1 MLKCGGDDCTVRRP
15 NLMGIL
21 ECRQKCGRFCY
32 NELLEFIMHAILW
45 KRKMMLQPLNV
56 HHIHTHT
63 QLQLQTSIECV
74 QWTMHLCVVWSQPVK
89 SRVYRQTPL
98 WLSVCWTWLPE
109 TSKSECISRNQL
121 HKVVTYIYK
130 WFCCHQNNII
140 DANAKYHST
149 LDKIHSTARN
159 WWPDWQAWCTLD
171 QRCIH
176 FTFDRRMYVLACR
189 TRTHKSNFWLCQ
201 QSVSDCKLT
210 TFIDIFKFLRFWT
223 QKYYIFIHRVCSA
236 RCDFQSANGQQIF
249 APIRPIDAATTY
261 IDWTFCIHFVIGFYL
276 LLFFCVFLF
285 LQRSHNILIRNACS
299 NWTNWQKW

>member
-149 LDKIHSTARN
+149 LDQNSFNCSKSMARLAGVMYTRPALHPFHIRPSNVRIGLSHTHTLKQLLIVPTISEWLQTDHFHWHFQVFTFLNTEILHIHSSCMLGSLWLSIGKRPTNFCTNLAH
-159 WWPDWQAWCTLD
+159 WCSNN
-171 QRCIH
+171 IH
-176 FTFDRRMYVLACR
+176 WL
-189 TRTHKSNFWLCQ
+189 NFLH
-201 QSVSDCKLT
+201 SFRYRFLSSS
-210 TFIDIFKFLRFWT
+210 FFLRF
-223 QKYYIFIHRVCSA
+223 FVSA
-236 RCDFQSANGQQIF
+236 AI
-249 APIRPIDAATTY
+249 A
-261 IDWTFCIHFVIGFYL
+261 
-276 LLFFCVFLF
+276 
-285 LQRSHNILIRNACS
+285 
-299 NWTNWQKW
+299 